1 MAIHAG
7 LDVGSTTAKA
17 VALNENGEI
26 LFQTYR
32 RHYSD
37 IKKVTLEIMQDLKEK
52 CQEDEITFQ
61 ITGSSG
67 LAISKFLGV
76 SFVQEVIACTEAV
89 EQVIPETDVVI
100 ELGGEDAK
108 IIYFSGG
115 IEQRMNNA
123 CAGGTGAFIDQ
134 IATLLQTDP
143 TGLNELAKSATTIY
157 PIASRCGVFAKT
169 DVQPLLNE
177 GARKEDIAASI
188 LQSVVTQTIS
198 GLACGRPIRGKV
210 AFLGGPLTFLDQLR
224 FRFTETLKMKE
235 EDIIAPLNAEY
246 FIALGTAFSGM
257 KEEPLCIDTLI
268 GKLSNMDLTSVK
280 KDTVTL
286 PALFTSEEQLI
297 EFRARHNQM
306 KAPRGDL
313 SSYSGDAYLGIDAGS
328 TTTKLILMGQN
339 NEILYTYYGSNNGSP
354 LQSVIDETS
363 KLYEILPEKVRIAQ
377 SGITGYGESLIKA
390 ALKIDVGE
398 IETVAHYRAAREFLP
413 DVDFI
418 LDIGGQ
424 DMKCMKIKNSA
435 LDSLMLNEACSAG
448 CGSFL
453 ETFAKTLKL
462 PIEEF
467 AERALH
473 AEAPVDLGSRCTV
486 FMNSKVKQ
494 VQKEG
499 VELEDLSA
507 GLAYSV
513 VKNALQKVIKLRS
526 PKDIGEKVIVQGGTF
541 YNEAVLRAF
550 ELLTGREVV
559 RPDIAGMMG
568 AYGAALIA
576 REHYETG
583 EVTEMLVLEKL
594 REFSAETSQSRCNLC
609 SNTCQLTITRFGDDR
624 TFVSGN
630 RCERGERVETAK
642 NLLPNLYAYK
652 LKRTFDYKAHKKS
665 EAVRGTIGIPR
676 ALNVYENYPLWFT
689 IFHELGYRV
698 VLSSKSS
705 KNLYEK
711 GIETI
716 ASEAVCYPAKLT
728 HGHIMDLVKKKV
740 DAVFYPSVVYE
751 KPEFGEAT
759 NNFNCPVVAGYP
771 EVIRVNVDALEE
783 KNIPMF
789 SPFVA
794 LDNEKSFIE
803 TMKQTFPDIPADEME
818 RAVKSG
824 LAEAENCRRDI
835 QQEGEAALHYMAK
848 NKVKGIVLAGHPY
861 HIDPEVNHGIPELIT
876 MNGMAVLTEDSISH
890 LGDIEHKL
898 RVENQWKYHARL
910 YRAASFAAKQENL
923 EFVQLTSFGCGLD
936 AITSDMCQE
945 IIEGH
950 NKVYTLLKIDEINN
964 LGAARIRIR
973 SLKAAIDERD
983 RSGVKPTAMAAPAE
997 RPLFTKEMRKDYTIL
1012 APQLA
1017 PTHFALLE
1025 AAGRVS
1031 GYNLEVLP
1039 AVTPRAVD
1047 EGLRYVNNDACY
1059 PAILTIGQMMDAL
1072 KHGDYNLEKTAVLMT
1087 QTGGGCRATNYI
1099 SMLKK
1104 ALHEADM
1111 DDIPVI
1117 SLNAN
1122 GLEKQPGFKMTPK
1135 VLTRFM
1141 AGIALGDA
1149 LDRMLYRTR
1158 PYEVEAGS
1166 ANQLFNEYL
1175 DKGRRLMEDYSFS
1188 QYKRFAKEMVAA
1200 FDALPIT
1207 DEVKPRVGVV
1217 GEILVKFHPGAN
1229 NNIVDVIEAEG
1240 GEAVVPDLT
1249 DFLLYCCY
1257 DDHFAANTFGRSK
1270 VKSFAKQSIAIPL
1283 INQYR
1288 KPVSDALRASERF
1301 DAPESIEV
1309 IAEKA
1314 SQLLSLGNKMGEG
1327 WFLTGEMFELLDH
1340 DVPNIACL
1348 QPFACLPNHI
1358 TGRGMIKGL
1367 KKMYPHANIMS
1378 IDYDA
1383 GSSSVNQL
1391 NRIKLML
1398 SIGKKQL
1405 LADQPNSGF
1414 TDEET
1419 RFNPG
1424 AVLRD
1429 KARKVRESAPV
1440 EKIGETVKR
1449 ARENVPEALS
1459 DAVRT
1464 ATLAAQE
1471 AKSGSCCSGGEDC
1484 HCGKY

>member
-1 MAIHAG
+1 MRNERDEKMIHAG

-17 VALNENGEI
+17 VALNDQGDI

-37 IKKVTLEIMQDLKEK
+37 IKKVTLEIMQDMQKK
-52 CQEDEITFQ
+52 CGMTEMTFK

-67 LAISKFLGV
+67 LAISKFLNV
-76 SFVQEVIACTEAV
+76 PFVQEVIACTEAV

-143 TGLNELAKSATTIY
+143 TGLNELAQNANTIY

-188 LQSVVTQTIS
+188 FQSVVTQTIS

-224 FRFTETLKMKE
+224 YRFTETLKMRDS
-235 EDIIAPLNAEY
+235 DIIAPQNAEY
-246 FIALGTAFSGM
+246 FIALGTAFTGLNDI
-257 KEEPLCIDTLI
+257 PLKVDDMIHR
-268 GKLSNMDLTSVK
+268 LSNMDMTTMAT
-280 KDTVTL
+280 DTVIL
-286 PALFTSEEQLI
+286 PALFEKKEDL
-297 EFRARHNQM
+297 EDFRARHNQM
-306 KAPRGDL
+306 KAKRAKLED
-313 SSYSGDAYLGIDAGS
+313 YEGDAYLGIDAGS
-328 TTTKLILMGQN
+328 TTTKLILMSQT
-339 NEILYTYYGSNNGSP
+339 NEILYSFYSSNNGNP
-354 LQSVIDETS
+354 LQSVIDATS
-363 KLYEILPEKVRIAQ
+363 DLYEILPEKVRVAQ

-424 DMKCMKIKNSA
+424 DMKCMKIKKGA

-453 ETFAKTLKL
+453 ETFAQTLNL
-462 PIEEF
+462 SIEEF
-467 AERALH
+467 AARALE
-473 AEAPVDLGSRCTV
+473 AKAPVDLGSRCTV

-499 VELEDLSA
+499 VSMEDLSA

-541 YNEAVLRAF
+541 YNESVLRAF

-609 SNTCQLTITRFGDDR
+609 SNTCQLTVTRFGDDR
-624 TFVSGN
+624 MFVSGN
-630 RCERGERVETAK
+630 RCERGERVETK
-642 NLLPNLYAYK
+642 RNLLPNLYAYK
-652 LKRTFDYKAHKKS
+652 LKRTFDYKSLKKS
-665 EAVRGTIGIPR
+665 EATRGTIGIPR
-676 ALNVYENYPLWFT
+676 ALNVFENYPLWHT
-689 IFHELGYRV
+689 ILTNLGFRV

-705 KNLYEK
+705 KNLYDK

-716 ASEAVCYPAKLT
+716 ASEAVCFPAKLT
-728 HGHIMDLVKKKV
+728 HGHIMDLIKKKA
-740 DAVFYPSVVYE
+740 DRIFYPSVVYE

-783 KNIPMF
+783 KNIPMI
-789 SPFVA
+789 SPFLT
-794 LDNEKSFIE
+794 LDNEKALIE
-803 TMKQTFPDIPADEME
+803 QMSLAFPEVPAADME
-818 RAVKSG
+818 KAVQAG
-824 LAEAENCRRDI
+824 LEEAELCRKDI
-835 QQEGEAALHYMAK
+835 QAEGEAALTYIKK
-848 NKVKGIVLAGHPY
+848 NKIKGIVLAGHPY

-890 LGDIEHKL
+890 LGEIDHKL

-910 YRAASFAAKQENL
+910 YRAASFTAKSEDL

-936 AITSDMCQE
+936 AITTDMCQE

-964 LGAARIRIR
+964 LGAARIRVR
-973 SLKAAIDERD
+973 SLKAAMEEREKNN
-983 RSGVKPTAMAAPAE
+983 VKPGIMAKPKE
-997 RPLFTKEMRKDYTIL
+997 RPLFTKEMKKTYTIL
-1012 APQLA
+1012 APQQA
-1017 PTHFALLE
+1017 PTHFEMLE
-1025 AAGRVS
+1025 AACRVG

-1072 KHGDYNLEKTAVLMT
+1072 KNGDYDVNNLAVLMT

-1104 ALHEADM
+1104 ALGEAGLDH
-1111 DDIPVI
+1111 IPVI

-1135 VLTRFM
+1135 VLVRFL
-1141 AGIALGDA
+1141 AGISLGDA

-1158 PYEVEAGS
+1158 PYEVEPGS
-1166 ANQLFNEYL
+1166 ANKMFRHYL
-1175 DKGRRLMEDYSFS
+1175 DAGRALMENYSFGA
-1188 QYKRFAKEMVAA
+1188 YKKLANEMVRA
-1200 FDALPIT
+1200 FDNLPIT
-1207 DEVKPRVGVV
+1207 NEVKPRVGVV

-1229 NNIVDVIEAEG
+1229 NNIVDVIEDEG

-1249 DFLLYCCY
+1249 DFILYCCY

-1270 VKSFAKQSIAIPL
+1270 VKSFAKQSVAIPL
-1283 INQYR
+1283 INQFR
-1288 KPVSDALRASERF
+1288 KPVTDALKKSERF
-1301 DAPESIEV
+1301 EAPASIES

-1327 WFLTGEMFELLDH
+1327 WFLTGEMFELLDSN
-1340 DVPNIACL
+1340 VPNIACL

-1367 KKMYPHANIMS
+1367 KKMYPEANIMS

-1398 SIGKKQL
+1398 SIARKQL
-1405 LADQPNSGF
+1405 ETTEVVTEKETN
-1414 TDEET
+1414 T
-1419 RFNPG
+1419 RFNPREKILG
-1424 AVLRD
+1424 
-1429 KARKVRESAPV
+1429 KAKQVRESAPV
-1440 EKIGETVKR
+1440 EMIGNKVKQ
-1449 ARENVPEALS
+1449 AR
-1459 DAVRT
+1459 DADPVGAIAQKVKHV
-1464 ATLAAQE
+1464 ATSSEHVQT
-1471 AKSGSCCSGGEDC
+1471 DND
-1484 HCGKY
+1484 

>member
-1 MAIHAG
+1 MIHVG
-7 LDVGSTTAKA
+7 LDVGSTTAKT
-17 VALNENGEI
+17 VAMDETGKI
-26 LFQTYR
+26 VFQTYR
-32 RHYSD
+32 RHFSD
-37 IKKVTLEIMQDLKEK
+37 IKSVTLAIMRDL
-52 CQEDEITFQ
+52 QETCGETEMTFK

-67 LAISKFLGV
+67 LAIAKFLQV
-76 SFVQEVIACTEAV
+76 PFIQEVIACTEAV

-134 IATLLQTDP
+134 IASLLQTDP
-143 TGLNELAKSATTIY
+143 NGLNDLAKGAETIY

-188 LQSVVTQTIS
+188 FQSVVTQTIS

-224 FRFTETLKMKE
+224 YRFTETLKMKDS
-235 EDIIAPLNAEY
+235 DIIAPLNAEY
-246 FIALGTAFSGM
+246 FIALGTAYNGWKDEAFAIEDIITRLRDLDFSSM
-257 KEEPLCIDTLI
+257 ATDTEI
-268 GKLSNMDLTSVK
+268 
-280 KDTVTL
+280 L
-286 PALFTSEEQLI
+286 PALFTRAEDLVA
-297 EFRARHNQM
+297 FRERHNQM

-313 SSYSGDAYLGIDAGS
+313 ASYEGDVYLGIDAGS
-328 TTTKLILMGQN
+328 TTTKLVLMGKD
-339 NEILYTYYGSNNGSP
+339 NEILYSFYDSNKGNP
-354 LQSVIDETS
+354 LQSVIDATS
-363 KLYEILPEKVRIAQ
+363 HLYEILPETVKIRQ

-424 DMKCMKIKNSA
+424 DMKCMKIKNKA

-453 ETFAKTLKL
+453 ETFAQTLGVT
-462 PIEEF
+462 IQEF
-467 AERALH
+467 ADKALQ
-473 AEAPVDLGSRCTV
+473 AREPVDLGSRCTV

-499 VELEDLSA
+499 VSMEDLSA

-576 REHYETG
+576 KENYETG
-583 EVTEMLVLEKL
+583 EVSQLLVLEKL
-594 REFSAETSQSRCNLC
+594 REFQAETSQSRCNLC
-609 SNTCQLTITRFGDDR
+609 SNSCQLTITRFGDDR
-624 TFVSGN
+624 KFVSGN
-630 RCERGERVETAK
+630 RCERGERVESKK
-642 NLLPNLYAYK
+642 NLLPNLFEYK
-652 LKRTFDYKAHKKS
+652 YKRVFDYKSLKKD
-665 EAVRGTIGIPR
+665 EATRGTIGIPR
-676 ALNVYENYPLWFT
+676 ALNVFENYPLWHT
-689 IFHELGYRV
+689 IFTNLGYRV
-698 VLSSKSS
+698 TLSMKSS

-728 HGHIMDLVKKKV
+728 HGHVMDLIKKKV
-740 DAVFYPSVVYE
+740 DCIFYPSVVYE
-751 KPEFGEAT
+751 NKEYGEAT

-783 KNIPMF
+783 QNVPLIA
-789 SPFVA
+789 PFLT
-794 LDNEKSFIE
+794 LDNEKALLKGLHE
-803 TMKQTFPDIPADEME
+803 AFPEIPLAEME
-818 RAVKSG
+818 SAVKAG
-824 LAEAENCRRDI
+824 MEEAQAFRKDI
-835 QQEGEAALHYMAK
+835 QTKGEEALEYISK
-848 NKVKGIVLAGHPY
+848 NKIRGIVLCGHPY
-861 HIDPEVNHGIPELIT
+861 HIDPEVNHGLPELIT
-876 MNGMAVLTEDSISH
+876 MNGMAVLTEDSVSH
-890 LGDIEHKL
+890 LGEIKHPL

-910 YRAASFAAKQENL
+910 YRAASFVAEQKNL
-923 EFVQLTSFGCGLD
+923 EVVQLTSFGCGLD
-936 AITSDMCQE
+936 AITTDMVQE

-973 SLKAAIDERD
+973 SLKAAMDERE
-983 RSGVKPTAMAAPAE
+983 RNNVLPTAMPAPKP
-997 RPLFTKEMRKDYTIL
+997 RVLFTKEMKKNYTIL

-1017 PTHFALLE
+1017 PTHFELLE
-1025 AAGRVS
+1025 AAGREV

-1047 EGLRYVNNDACY
+1047 EGLRYVNNDACF

-1072 KHGDYNLEKTAVLMT
+1072 KHGDYDLDNLAVLMT

-1104 ALHEADM
+1104 ALGQAELDH
-1111 DDIPVI
+1111 IPVI

-1122 GLEKQPGFKMTPK
+1122 GLEKQPGFKITPK
-1135 VLTRFM
+1135 VGVRFLV
-1141 AGIALGDA
+1141 GLCLGDG
-1149 LDRMLYRTR
+1149 LDRMLYKTR
-1158 PYEVEAGS
+1158 PYERVAGS
-1166 ANQLFNEYL
+1166 ANKLHRHFIEA
-1175 DKGRRLMEDYSFS
+1175 G
-1188 QYKRFAKEMVAA
+1188 KEMLANYSPSAYAKFCREMVEA
-1200 FDALPIT
+1200 FDQIPLT
-1207 DEVKPRVGVV
+1207 KEVKPKVGVV

-1229 NNIVDVIEAEG
+1229 NDIVGVIEEEG
-1240 GEAVVPDLT
+1240 GEAVVPDFV

-1257 DDHFAANTFGRSK
+1257 DSHFAANTFGMSK
-1270 VKSFAKQSIAIPL
+1270 VKSFAKHSIAIPV
-1283 INQYR
+1283 INKYR
-1288 KPVSDALRASERF
+1288 KPMSDALRASKRF
-1301 DAPESIEV
+1301 TAPENIEV

-1327 WFLTGEMFELLDH
+1327 WFLTGEMIELLDS

-1367 KKMYPHANIMS
+1367 KKMYPAANIMS

-1398 SIGKKQL
+1398 SIAKKQL
-1405 LADQPNSGF
+1405 
-1414 TDEET
+1414 ET
-1419 RFNPG
+1419 TTQTEKAPITTKAFRPKDKIVDT
-1424 AVLRD
+1424 AKRVRD
-1429 KARKVRESAPV
+1429 SAPI
-1440 EKIGETVKR
+1440 EKIGSTVKR
-1449 ARENVPEALS
+1449 AREADPVGHIASKVKAGTETENVQPE
-1459 DAVRT
+1459 
-1464 ATLAAQE
+1464 Q
-1471 AKSGSCCSGGEDC
+1471 
-1484 HCGKY
+1484 